1 MAERVPAPGL
11 TRNIPLEQRRQPTKS
26 SSPSSR
32 SSSADHQPG
41 PSRQSQT
48 QSAHGAAT
56 DPSSSS
62 KGKVPQRS
70 SSSKSAS
77 MEPYSGSSRSNS
89 MGQQAATVDPAE
101 EITYTPTTHRV
112 SKAKKG
118 KKVHVCEHGC
128 GKVHT
133 VDAPRV
139 RIADSIQ
146 GIHPRRTSQVS
157 QSELVHP
164 IYYPPAHSLTI
175 VKAS

>member
-1 MAERVPAPGL
+1 
-11 TRNIPLEQRRQPTKS
+11 
-26 SSPSSR
+26 
-32 SSSADHQPG
+32 
-41 PSRQSQT
+41 
-48 QSAHGAAT
+48 
-56 DPSSSS
+56 
-62 KGKVPQRS
+62 
-70 SSSKSAS
+70 
-77 MEPYSGSSRSNS
+77 

-164 IYYPPAHSLTI
+164 IYYPPEPLANYSEGVMRQTI
-175 VKAS
+175 ALSRYTLVELKSARNRSRG